1 MNVIEIDNL
10 TKVYPDGTKANDG
23 ISINVG
29 KNEIVGII
37 GPNGAGKTTLIR
49 QLLGL
54 LKPTEGSIKV
64 MGEDILINP
73 DVIKRTLAY
82 VPQYPLSFPSLRVE
96 EVLEYVIRMRNGN
109 ISREEIKERISEV
122 LSLLGLDGASKFF
135 GYQLSGGMRKS
146 LLLAMALVQEL
157 PVLVLDEPTSMVDIV
172 TKHRLWEVIRNS
184 NREGILLASHDM
196 NEVKAMCDR
205 VYLLVYGKIVASG
218 TPADIVSMIKMPT
231 EVRLIPER
239 AISPNLLPKEHKRR
253 GDLYEMA
260 FDTLGDA
267 LKTVEAILDSSGI
280 AYLEI
285 ESPSFENLV
294 INLIRRDRE

>member
-1 MNVIEIDNL
+1 MNVIEINDL
-10 TKVYPDGTKANDG
+10 TKVYPDGTKANDR
-23 ISINVG
+23 ISIKVR
-29 KNEIVGII
+29 KNEIVGLI

-54 LKPTEGSIKV
+54 LKPTEGSIRV
-64 MGEDILINP
+64 MGENIAENP

-96 EVLEYVIRMRNGN
+96 EVLEYVFRMRHGN
-109 ISREEIKERISEV
+109 APREETEKKISEV
-122 LSLLGLDGASKFF
+122 LSLVGLDGASKFF
-135 GYQLSGGMRKS
+135 GYQLSGGMKKS

-172 TKHRLWEVIRNS
+172 TKHRLWRAIKDS

-196 NEVKAMCDR
+196 NEVKALCDR

-239 AISPNLLPKEHKRR
+239 EVSPSLLPKEHKRR
-253 GDLYEMA
+253 GDLYELV
-260 FDTLGDA
+260 FDTLEDA
-267 LKTVEAILDSSGI
+267 LKTVEAILKSAGV

-294 INLIRRDRE
+294 INLIGRDGE

>member
-23 ISINVG
+23 ISIRVR

-54 LKPTEGSIKV
+54 LKPTEGSIRV
-64 MGEDILINP
+64 MGRDIVNNP
-73 DVIKRTLAY
+73 DIVKRTLAY

-96 EVLEYVIRMRNGN
+96 EVLEYVLRMRGES
-109 ISREEIKERISEV
+109 ISPAEMGKRISGV
-122 LSLLGLDGASKFF
+122 LELLGLSGAAKFF
-135 GYQLSGGMRKS
+135 GYQLSGGMKKS
-146 LLLAMALVQEL
+146 LLLAMAIIQEL

-172 TKHRLWEVIRNS
+172 TKHRLWDVIRNS

-196 NEVKAMCDR
+196 NEVKALCDR
-205 VYLLVYGKIVASG
+205 VYLLVYGKIVTSG
-218 TPADIVSMIKMPT
+218 TPADIVSMVKMPT
-231 EVRLIPER
+231 EVRLIPGRE
-239 AISPNLLPKEHKRR
+239 IPQSILPKEHKKR
-253 GDLYEMA
+253 GDLYELA
-260 FDTLGDA
+260 FDTLEDA
-267 LKTVEAILDSSGI
+267 LRTVDAILKSAGVS
-280 AYLEI
+280 YLEI

-294 INLIRRDRE
+294 INLIGRDGE

>member
-1 MNVIEIDNL
+1 MNVVEINNL
-10 TKVYPDGTKANDG
+10 TKVYPDGTKANDR
-23 ISINVG
+23 ISIKVG

-64 MGEDILINP
+64 MGKDILENP
-73 DVIKRTLAY
+73 DVIKRALAY
-82 VPQYPLSFPSLRVE
+82 VPQYPFSFPSLRVE
-96 EVLEYVIRMRNGN
+96 EVLEYILRMRNEDIPETEMKG
-109 ISREEIKERISEV
+109 RISEV
-122 LSLLGLDGASKFF
+122 LNLLGLSGASKFF

-172 TKHRLWEVIRNS
+172 TKHRLWEAIMNS

-196 NEVKAMCDR
+196 NEVKALCDR
-205 VYLLVYGKIVASG
+205 VYLLVHGKIVASG

-231 EVRLIPER
+231 EVRLIPQRE
-239 AISPNLLPKEHKRR
+239 IPSSILPKEHRKR
-253 GDLYEMA
+253 GNLYELA
-260 FDTLGDA
+260 FDTLEKA
-267 LKTVEAILDSSGI
+267 LETVEAINRSVGVS
-280 AYLEI
+280 YLEI

-294 INLIRRDRE
+294 INLIGRDGE

>member
-1 MNVIEIDNL
+1 MNVIEINNL

-54 LKPTEGSIKV
+54 LRPTEGHIRV
-64 MGEDILINP
+64 MGRDILANP
-73 DVIKRTLAY
+73 GIIKETLAY

-96 EVLEYVIRMRNGN
+96 EVLGYVLKMRNGD
-109 ISREEIKERISEV
+109 ISPVEMREKISEV
-122 LSLLGLDGASKFF
+122 LNLLGLNGAAKFF
-135 GYQLSGGMRKS
+135 GYQLSGGMKKS

-172 TKHRLWEVIRNS
+172 TKHRLWSAIRNS

-196 NEVKAMCDR
+196 NEVKALCDR

-267 LKTVEAILDSSGI
+267 LKTVEAILESSGI

-294 INLIRRDRE
+294 ISLIGRDRE

>member
-10 TKVYPDGTKANDG
+10 TKVYPDGTRANDR
-23 ISINVG
+23 ISIKVR
-29 KNEIVGII
+29 KNEIVGLI

-54 LKPTEGSIKV
+54 LKPTEGSIRV
-64 MGEDILINP
+64 VGEDIAENP

-96 EVLEYVIRMRNGN
+96 EVLEYVFRMRHGN
-109 ISREEIKERISEV
+109 APRKEMEKKISEV
-122 LSLLGLDGASKFF
+122 LSLVGLDGASKFF
-135 GYQLSGGMRKS
+135 GYQLSGGMKKS

-172 TKHRLWEVIRNS
+172 TKHRLWEAIMNS

-196 NEVKAMCDR
+196 NEVKALCDR
-205 VYLLVYGKIVASG
+205 VYLLVHGKIVASG

-231 EVRLIPER
+231 EVRLIPQREIP
-239 AISPNLLPKEHKRR
+239 ASILPKEHKKR

-260 FDTLGDA
+260 FDTLEKA
-267 LKTVEAILDSSGI
+267 LETVETITKSVGVS
-280 AYLEI
+280 YLEL

-294 INLIRRDRE
+294 INLIGRDRE

>member
-1 MNVIEIDNL
+1 MNVIEINNL
-10 TKVYPDGTKANDG
+10 TKIYPDGTKANDQ
-23 ISINVG
+23 ISISVR

-49 QLLGL
+49 QLLGF
-54 LKPTEGSIKV
+54 LKLTEGSIKV
-64 MGEDILINP
+64 MGEDILANP

-82 VPQYPLSFPSLRVE
+82 VPQYPLSFPSLRIE
-96 EVLEYVIRMRNGN
+96 EVLEYVLRMRNGN
-109 ISREEIKERISEV
+109 ISPAEMRERISEV
-122 LSLLGLDGASKFF
+122 LNLLGLSGASKFF

-157 PVLVLDEPTSMVDIV
+157 SVLVLDEPTSMVDIV
-172 TKHRLWEVIRNS
+172 TKHRLWDVIRNS

-196 NEVKAMCDR
+196 NEIKALCDR

-218 TPADIVSMIKMPT
+218 TPADIISTIKMPT

-239 AISPNLLPKEHKRR
+239 AIPFSLLPKEHKRR

-260 FDTLGDA
+260 FDTLEDA
-267 LKTVEAILDSSGI
+267 LKAIGVILNSSGI
-280 AYLEI
+280 TYLEM

-294 INLIRRDRE
+294 ISLIGRDGE